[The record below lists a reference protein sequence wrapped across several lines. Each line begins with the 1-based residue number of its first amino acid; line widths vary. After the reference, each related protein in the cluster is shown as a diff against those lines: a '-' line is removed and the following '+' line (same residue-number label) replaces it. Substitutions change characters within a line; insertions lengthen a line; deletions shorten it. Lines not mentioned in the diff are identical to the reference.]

1 MNKET
6 KGTILALL
14 TALIS
19 GFAIPINK
27 TFVVGLDPTVFTA
40 VRALIIGIIF
50 FFIASYSSKFDF
62 KKFKK
67 VSWKYL
73 AAIGIIGGGFA
84 FLLYFTGLKLTTA
97 GRGAF
102 LHKTL
107 PIYVAILAYIFL
119 KEKISKRQSYALGI
133 MVLGT
138 IILYTAKIGPAAMWS
153 NPSLGDILIIGAT
166 ILWAVENVIA
176 RKAMLKGETSFVVGF
191 GRMFIGAIVLWA
203 VMILTGKVDVLLSL
217 SAIQIRNLLIST
229 SILFGYVFCWYWSIK
244 LINVSKA
251 ATLLLLS
258 PVITLIIGVLWL
270 GEPAPLLQL
279 VGSALILAGAYLV
292 TQIRSEFT
300 TAV

>member
-1 MNKET
+1 MNRET
-6 KGTILALL
+6 TGTILALL
-14 TALIS
+14 TAVLS

-27 TFVVGLDPTVFTA
+27 TFITGLDPTVFTA
-40 VRALIIGIIF
+40 VRALIIGIVF
-50 FFIASYSSKFDF
+50 FLIASYSSKFDF

-67 VSWKYL
+67 VSWSYL

-84 FLLYFTGLKLTTA
+84 FLLYFTGLKLTTS

-119 KEKISKRQSYALGI
+119 KEKIPKKQSYALGV

-138 IILYTAKIGPAAMWS
+138 IILYAAKIGPAALWS

-166 ILWAVENVIA
+166 ILWAVESVIA
-176 RKAMLKGETSFVVGF
+176 RKVMLKGETNFVVGF

-203 VMILTGKVDVLLSL
+203 VMLLTGKVDVLLSL
-217 SAIQIRNLLIST
+217 SAIQIRNLFIST
-229 SILFGYVFCWYWSIK
+229 AILSGYVLCWYWSIK

-251 ATLLLLS
+251 AALLLLS
-258 PVITLIIGVLWL
+258 PVISIIIGILWL
-270 GEPAPLLQL
+270 GEPAPPLQL
-279 VGSALILAGAYLV
+279 LGSALILAGAYLV
-292 TQIRSEFT
+292 TKIRSEFT
-300 TAV
+300 TGL